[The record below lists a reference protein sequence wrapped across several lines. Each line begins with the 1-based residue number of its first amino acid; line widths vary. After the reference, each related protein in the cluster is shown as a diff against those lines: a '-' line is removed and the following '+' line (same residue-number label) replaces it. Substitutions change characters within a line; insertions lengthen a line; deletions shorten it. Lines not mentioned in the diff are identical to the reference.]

1 VDKFPELSLIL
12 PAYNEED
19 NIELA
24 AEKCL
29 KSLDQLVE
37 TYELIIV
44 DDGSTDRTSEV
55 INLLAKSH
63 KSIKCI
69 YHNTNKGYGTA
80 LCSGFNHA
88 RYKFLFYTD
97 SDNQFDVSEIKYL
110 FPFMNSYDIAVGFRV
125 YRYDTVLRC
134 ISSWIYNRLVR
145 LISSVR
151 VRDIDCAFK
160 LFKRDVFEQI
170 TIDSKD
176 FFVDTEILIKAH
188 HLGYRI
194 AQIGVRH
201 YPRMAGRTTVRPS
214 NILRTL
220 CELCRIWISVYLP
233 KIYPLI
239 YGKRNGK

>member
-1 VDKFPELSLIL
+1 MDKFPELSLIL

-80 LCSGFNHA
+80 LCSGFNSA

-110 FPFMNSYDIAVGFRV
+110 FPFMNSQV
-125 YRYDTVLRC
+125 
-134 ISSWIYNRLVR
+134 
-145 LISSVR
+145 
-151 VRDIDCAFK
+151 
-160 LFKRDVFEQI
+160 Q
-170 TIDSKD
+170 
-176 FFVDTEILIKAH
+176 
-188 HLGYRI
+188 
-194 AQIGVRH
+194 
-201 YPRMAGRTTVRPS
+201 
-214 NILRTL
+214 
-220 CELCRIWISVYLP
+220 
-233 KIYPLI
+233 
-239 YGKRNGK
+239 